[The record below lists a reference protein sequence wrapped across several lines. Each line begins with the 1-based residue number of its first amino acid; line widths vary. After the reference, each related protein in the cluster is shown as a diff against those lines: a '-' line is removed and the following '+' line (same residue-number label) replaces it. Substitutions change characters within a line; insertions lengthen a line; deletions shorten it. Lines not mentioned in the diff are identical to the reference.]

1 MAENYTIKDCIAINA
16 QDIRHWEDVREHAET
31 PEAREIA
38 EMNLYRHMVRQYRFI
53 DSLQK
58 GAET

>member
-1 MAENYTIKDCIAINA
+1 MSENYTIKDCIAINA

-31 PEAREIA
+31 PEALDIA
-38 EMNLYRHMVRQYRFI
+38 EINLYRHMVRQYRFI

>member
-1 MAENYTIKDCIAINA
+1 MDEYYTIKDCIAINA
-16 QDIRHWEDVREHAET
+16 QDIQHWEDVREHAET

-53 DSLQK
+53 DCLQK
-58 GAET
+58 GEKT

>member
-53 DSLQK
+53 DCLQK
-58 GAET
+58 GEKT